1 MLHELRTEY
10 NVFIYFLYDLGLD
23 RGCAVVHL
31 YILLYVD
38 SFTCET
44 VLQSPVAR
52 NAMMTRWP
60 TLILAV
66 TVAFMASRAS
76 AAPSQDQSSPAARGP
91 VVTRFVCAHCTNTGQ
106 LSSRGL
112 FLNRVAVRRHI
123 ARSKQCF
130 QAKLGY
136 REIQVAARPGDGM
149 AGPGGGAGPAP
160 DVRHQRPGET
170 SPRDY

>member
-1 MLHELRTEY
+1 MS
-10 NVFIYFLYDLGLD
+10 VPGLD
-23 RGCAVVHL
+23 SLDRKCAVVQL
-31 YILLYVD
+31 YVLLYKVN
-38 SFTCET
+38 FTCET
-44 VLQSPVAR
+44 FLQRPVAR

-66 TVAFMASRAS
+66 TVAIMASSAS
-76 AAPSQDQSSPAARGP
+76 PVPSQDRSALAARGP
-91 VVTRFVCAHCTNTGQ
+91 VVTRFVCAHCTNTGL

-123 ARSKQCF
+123 AGSKPCF

-136 REIQVAARPGDGM
+136 REIQVAARPGDVM
-149 AGPGGGAGPAP
+149 AGAGGGAGPAP

-170 SPRDY
+170 SPKDY